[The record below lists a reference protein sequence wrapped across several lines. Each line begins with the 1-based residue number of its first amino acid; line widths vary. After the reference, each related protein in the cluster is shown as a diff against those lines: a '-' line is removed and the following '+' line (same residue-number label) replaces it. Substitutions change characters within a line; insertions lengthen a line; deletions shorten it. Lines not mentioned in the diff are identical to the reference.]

1 MNKNIIRVV
10 ISTLLLS
17 LILYTNSS
25 VSALEQDFNPI
36 IEKIT
41 EENNKTYTKTI
52 KKEIKEK
59 TSAEISLEFKRPS
72 DEITYDIII
81 KNDGNKLGTL
91 KNINLTN
98 NNKKVKYEVTGIK
111 VGDVLKANNT
121 QTIRINATAPSSLE
135 KSKDKVSIALT
146 YEDEDGNLITV
157 KSPNTYD
164 NIMKYFV
171 IFIISLLLI
180 ILLVTCLKNK
190 KNKNT
195 KIITI
200 FLLGLII
207 SKVDVNAVAGAL
219 KINFDITI
227 NPIEVWNGE
236 VAENCFKNGAGTNDS
251 PYLIEDGKELACFA
265 KSVNEGN
272 TYENEYVSLSND
284 IILNENVI
292 VNDNLN
298 ENYTDFKEWTP
309 AGNSYDKFF
318 SGTFNGDNHYISGI
332 YINDSSTYKGLFGST
347 KNAKISNLKIND
359 SYIKAGA
366 YAGNVV
372 GFASNNITAN
382 NIETNGIINVG
393 STGAGIVGFSTNNSE
408 MKITDCINK
417 AKIIGNSNMGGII
430 GIASSVKSIE
440 VKNSY
445 NIGDIEGSYSTAG
458 IIGNSYSN
466 SILLENVYNKGN
478 VKSTGGSSA
487 GIIGNLS
494 SSSDAV
500 NKLNNVYNAGKVS
513 GSYSVGG
520 IIGNS
525 YSYIEIN
532 NAYNKGEIVG
542 CNQRLGGLVG
552 YVNSLTLKDSYN
564 LGNVNGETT
573 NGSSSSISGLIGEAS
588 QANVDNCYN
597 KSDIK
602 GSSQVSGIIGR
613 LTSGEIKN
621 TYNVGNINGGLY
633 TGGIA
638 GQLDQSA
645 TINNCYN
652 EGKISGNNGGH
663 GLGGIVGFAMGTTKK
678 VYNKGNVS
686 GKDLIGGIIG
696 YSLGNIEDSYNI
708 GDVSGYS
715 NIGGIVG
722 IQGSNAIKHTYNIGN
737 ITGTYEIGGIT
748 GQLGS
753 ASGSS
758 SEKALILNTINAGNL
773 TINYEEN
780 NSTNDTRSFGGLA
793 GLVNI
798 SDSTDFLLKNNY
810 SLGKIKLDSKYENL
824 IENTDYYLGS
834 VFGKLEH
841 IKTINVTN
849 SNYYVYGTKGIGLN
863 NLDIDFTKKI
873 SVNEIPNLLSIINE
887 NDSFKEDTKNINN
900 GYPIFK

>member
-111 VGDVLKANNT
+111 VGDVLKANST
-121 QTIRINATAPSSLE
+121 QTIKITATAPSSLE
-135 KSKDKVSIALT
+135 KSKDKVSIVLT

-157 KSPNTYD
+157 KSPNTHD

-408 MKITDCINK
+408 MKITYCINK

-430 GIASSVKSIE
+430 G
-440 VKNSY
+440 
-445 NIGDIEGSYSTAG
+445 
-458 IIGNSYSN
+458 NSYS
-466 SILLENVYNKGN
+466 S
-478 VKSTGGSSA
+478 
-487 GIIGNLS
+487 
-494 SSSDAV
+494 
-500 NKLNNVYNAGKVS
+500 
-513 GSYSVGG
+513 
-520 IIGNS
+520 
-525 YSYIEIN
+525 IEIN

-542 CNQRLGGLVG
+542 GNQRLGGLVG
-552 YVNSLTLKDSYN
+552 YANSLTLKDSYN

-758 SEKALILNTINAGNL
+758 SEKALILNTINVGNL
-773 TINYEEN
+773 TINYEGN

-810 SLGKIKLDSKYENL
+810 SFGKIKLDSKYENL